1 MSWNDHVGPDW
12 DTLRLT
18 NLAPLL
24 DQDTEAL
31 SSATFQDCVS
41 VHWEHR
47 WSQRPDDAHCPRLDN
62 AHCPWFPN
70 SQESFDSYVLICLR
84 MILALPRQENGFS
97 ARESKPEGIRSEF
110 GGTQVSTRKWVQTS
124 LLKMSSHD
132 LMCVQTVEVCADSDC
147 RTGWGARLHLS
158 THISDEHCA
167 AVHPRAAVFSGC
179 QSALV
184 DEVEEPQCRAK
195 HWTVGAVT
203 WVFQKGHAPIHIWR
217 EEAEVFPAW
226 VFALHFAVTI
236 HVWVCEPH
244 LDWEEEG
251 RRLHHQYGNC
261 PPEGPAVFPHGCSVT

>member
-18 NLAPLL
+18 NLTPLL

-62 AHCPWFPN
+62 AHCPRFPN

-110 GGTQVSTRKWVQTS
+110 GGTQVSTRKWVQAS

-147 RTGWGARLHLS
+147 RAGWGVRLHLS

-167 AVHPRAAVFSGC
+167 TAHPRAAVFSGC

-184 DEVEEPQCRAK
+184 DEVRNHSAGPNTELLEPWHEFFRKAIP
-195 HWTVGAVT
+195 H
-203 WVFQKGHAPIHIWR
+203 
-217 EEAEVFPAW
+217 
-226 VFALHFAVTI
+226 
-236 HVWVCEPH
+236 PH
-244 LDWEEEG
+244 LEG
-251 RRLHHQYGNC
+251 RGWDLPRLGI
-261 PPEGPAVFPHGCSVT
+261 CSALCSDDTRLSVWAPSGLGGGRKEVTPSIW